1 MRTNHTPSTGAEIKP
16 VLVRLSNQEGERMN
30 AAAFIEQM
38 YAAQRITQGHAN
50 IRKRAEVGKNPTWLD
65 GFPNRGVAKRGVVGV
80 RDKRDE
86 SDRGADDDCSDRQR
100 GAPHAGGPPTSG

>member
-65 GFPNRGVAKRGVVGV
+65 GFPNCMPYFFSVLEGILGLKEAR
-80 RDKRDE
+80 
-86 SDRGADDDCSDRQR
+86 
-100 GAPHAGGPPTSG
+100 